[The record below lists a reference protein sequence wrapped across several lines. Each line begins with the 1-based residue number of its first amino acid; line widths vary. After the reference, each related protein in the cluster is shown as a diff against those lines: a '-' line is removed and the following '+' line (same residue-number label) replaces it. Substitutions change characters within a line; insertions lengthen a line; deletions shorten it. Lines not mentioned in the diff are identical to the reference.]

1 MELRGVGERDTT
13 RLIGHGAADFGDPV
27 ADADDG
33 GLTGGIKVAAAVG
46 IDDPAAFAASGDW
59 KIFAKIAGKK
69 RRGVVCGAHSKIVAE
84 GAERRVMARMGGRDK
99 LDGSGEGVGYSFAG
113 WEEELANEIIC
124 ADCAAFG
131 DGESIRRAWSAR
143 ANRGRSSKN

>member
-46 IDDPAAFAASGDW
+46 IDDPAAFAANGDG
-59 KIFAKIAGKK
+59 IILAKIAGEK
-69 RRGVVCGAHSKIVAE
+69 RGGVD
-84 GAERRVMARMGGRDK
+84 GG
-99 LDGSGEGVGYSFAG
+99 GH
-113 WEEELANEIIC
+113 
-124 ADCAAFG
+124 
-131 DGESIRRAWSAR
+131 
-143 ANRGRSSKN
+143 